1 LKESTKS
8 LAKNPAFYLQ
18 LVAFSMFAG
27 AIEAALSITIQAL
40 APYGY
45 SQQEGAYAIAFL
57 LFVGIGAALIVSPIL
72 DYTKWHVGAMK
83 VFVVIV
89 AGLYTG
95 LPWVP
100 DSHSTVALYVIYAT
114 IGAFSLSLEPCVL
127 EFQASQTH
135 PVSPEFSSV
144 ICWCGAKVMS
154 AVFTIVAG
162 NVLLLKQPKEGQ
174 PKGSL
179 FNGLLFIAGMAWLA
193 SACVLMTNVWIFRRT
208 DASKVKGN

>member
-1 LKESTKS
+1 
-8 LAKNPAFYLQ
+8 
-18 LVAFSMFAG
+18 MFAG
-27 AIEAALSITIQAL
+27 AIESELNITIQATM
-40 APYGY
+40 PYGY
-45 SQQEGAYAIAFL
+45 TQQEGAYAIAFL

-89 AGLYTG
+89 AATYTG

-100 DSHSTVALYVIYAT
+100 DSHSTAALYATYA
-114 IGAFSLSLEPCVL
+114 IVGAFSLSLEPCVL
-127 EFQASQTH
+127 EFQASSTH

-144 ICWCGAKVMS
+144 LCWCGAKVMS

-162 NVLLLKQPKEGQ
+162 DVLLLKQPAEGQ
-174 PKGSL
+174 PRESL
-179 FNGLLFIAGMAWLA
+179 FNGLLFIAGMAWL
-193 SACVLMTNVWIFRRT
+193 SAACILMTDVWIFKRS